1 VFTILSAVAE
11 NERDRIRGRRELSR
25 HRAGMGSRVR
35 HREDRGEDHPAH
47 PGAGLTSCII
57 IIAAAD
63 ETANGPRLAPT
74 PSVHPPQ
81 FVSSCLC
88 HISRGLSP
96 FIRHFL
102 CRKFFRF
109 CRLDQLSVGPAA
121 AGVLWPMAG
130 TDRRHVTATS
140 WHGRPLGS
148 NRHTR
153 GAVNLP
159 TQTDA
164 SVMLNV
170 SERSMR
176 NAVTVQIRGT
186 RLFKEFRRH
195 ESSWSPVPQKKLN
208 IH

>member
-1 VFTILSAVAE
+1 VPGDIDIRLEALPDSTLPVALRLRRQRDSKLVFTILSAVAE

-130 TDRRHVTATS
+130 TEPPSRNGDFLARAA
-140 WHGRPLGS
+140 LG
-148 NRHTR
+148 
-153 GAVNLP
+153 
-159 TQTDA
+159 Q
-164 SVMLNV
+164 
-170 SERSMR
+170 
-176 NAVTVQIRGT
+176 
-186 RLFKEFRRH
+186 
-195 ESSWSPVPQKKLN
+195 
-208 IH
+208 